1 MEDRSAEVQAI
12 EYMKKK
18 QDKTIDNMAEW
29 QMYRF
34 AIDALNEKEKRSHG
48 CDCCQGDEPLYWEDD
63 ENNAFVD
70 SRGGNMLTTVKGVPM
85 RYKVKYCPN
94 CGKKF

>member
-1 MEDRSAEVQAI
+1 MENRSVEVQAI
-12 EYMKKK
+12 EYMKKEQNK
-18 QDKTIDNMAEW
+18 AIDDMSEW

-34 AIDALNEKEKRSHG
+34 AIEALNEKEERNQG
-48 CDCCQGDEPLYWEDD
+48 CGCCQGDEALYWADC

-70 SRGGNMLTTVKGVPM
+70 RNGEMLITVQNMMM
-85 RYKVKYCPN
+85 RFKVTHCPN

>member
-1 MEDRSAEVQAI
+1 MKNRSAEVQAI

-18 QDKTIDNMAEW
+18 QDKVIDNMAEW

-34 AIDALNEKEKRSHG
+34 AMEALKEKEERSHG
-48 CDCCQGDEPLYWEDD
+48 CDCCQGDEALYWADD

-70 SRGGNMLTTVKGVPM
+70 SKGNILTTIKGMTM
-85 RYKVKYCPN
+85 RYNVKCCPK